1 ADRNRSHWSTSKTPS
16 YTKSVSWQHHLSR
29 LVRKTYRSNQ
39 RRARRMTVWCF
50 LIAENGD
57 LKENKIFF
65 CVDNSVFTWVL
76 ILWYELKK
84 KNTTRG

>member
-16 YTKSVSWQHHLSR
+16 YTKSVSWQHHR
-29 LVRKTYRSNQ
+29 NQ

>member
-1 ADRNRSHWSTSKTPS
+1 VFSPHLRGQFFTAKRRG
-16 YTKSVSWQHHLSR
+16 LSR

-65 CVDNSVFTWVL
+65 CVDNSVFSWVL

>member
-1 ADRNRSHWSTSKTPS
+1 
-16 YTKSVSWQHHLSR
+16 

-50 LIAENGD
+50 LIAESGD